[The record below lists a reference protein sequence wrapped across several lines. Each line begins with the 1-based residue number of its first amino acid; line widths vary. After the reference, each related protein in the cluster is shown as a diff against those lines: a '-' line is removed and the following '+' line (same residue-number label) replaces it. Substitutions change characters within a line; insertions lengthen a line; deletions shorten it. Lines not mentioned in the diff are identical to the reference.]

1 MKKVIRAVSLL
12 LLMAGMT
19 GNAFAEGNEN
29 IIRQGA
35 IRGRVIDNGK
45 QILVGFVNSQHVMC
59 ESILK

>member
-35 IRGRVIDNGK
+35 IRGRVLDMENK
-45 QILVGFVNSQHVMC
+45 FCRVLPSL
-59 ESILK
+59 LKI